1 MGEKDI
7 LQNSKSLLIVKKI
20 FIEEMS
26 FKRENEIE
34 GVIRFSNT
42 CIGKT
47 IKKLNDDKYKC
58 SLSLN
63 MSDSSES
70 AKLKIIVSG
79 IFEFNLGFDD
89 EQKESI
95 ITKNT
100 MAILFPYLRAQIT
113 IMTSQPDV
121 EPVVLP
127 AININAL
134 LKNMDN

>member
-63 MSDSSES
+63 MSDSS
-70 AKLKIIVSG
+70 
-79 IFEFNLGFDD
+79 
-89 EQKESI
+89 
-95 ITKNT
+95 
-100 MAILFPYLRAQIT
+100 
-113 IMTSQPDV
+113 
-121 EPVVLP
+121 
-127 AININAL
+127 
-134 LKNMDN
+134 

>member
-20 FIEEMS
+20 FIEDMS
-26 FKRENEIE
+26 FKRENVIE

>member
-1 MGEKDI
+1 
-7 LQNSKSLLIVKKI
+7 
-20 FIEEMS
+20 
-26 FKRENEIE
+26 
-34 GVIRFSNT
+34 
-42 CIGKT
+42 
-47 IKKLNDDKYKC
+47 
-58 SLSLN
+58 

-100 MAILFPYLRAQIT
+100 MSILFPYLRAQIT

-121 EPVVLP
+121 EPVVLQ

>member
-42 CIGKT
+42 RIGKT
-47 IKKLNDDKYKC
+47 LKKLNDDKYKC

-89 EQKESI
+89 EQKKTI

>member
-34 GVIRFSNT
+34 GIIRFSNT
-42 CIGKT
+42 RIGKT
-47 IKKLNDDKYKC
+47 LKKLNDDKYKC

-89 EQKESI
+89 EQKETI

>member
-42 CIGKT
+42 RIGKT
-47 IKKLNDDKYKC
+47 LKKLNDDKYKC

-89 EQKESI
+89 EQKETI

>member
-7 LQNSKSLLIVKKI
+7 LQNSKSLLIAKKI

-42 CIGKT
+42 RIGKT
-47 IKKLNDDKYKC
+47 LKKLNDDKYKC

-89 EQKESI
+89 EQKETI

>member
-47 IKKLNDDKYKC
+47 KKN
-58 SLSLN
+58 
-63 MSDSSES
+63 
-70 AKLKIIVSG
+70 
-79 IFEFNLGFDD
+79 
-89 EQKESI
+89 
-95 ITKNT
+95 
-100 MAILFPYLRAQIT
+100 
-113 IMTSQPDV
+113 
-121 EPVVLP
+121 
-127 AININAL
+127 
-134 LKNMDN
+134 

>member
-34 GVIRFSNT
+34 CVIRFSNT
-42 CIGKT
+42 RIGKT
-47 IKKLNDDKYKC
+47 LKKLNDDKYKC

-89 EQKESI
+89 EQKETI

>member
-1 MGEKDI
+1 
-7 LQNSKSLLIVKKI
+7 
-20 FIEEMS
+20 
-26 FKRENEIE
+26 
-34 GVIRFSNT
+34 
-42 CIGKT
+42 
-47 IKKLNDDKYKC
+47 
-58 SLSLN
+58 

-134 LKNMDN
+134 LKNMEINKITFYRGVTITVTPILLSLALPFISTILATKLTLCGFTK